1 MGLVHVMTTEQT
13 PSSDEE
19 EELKALVNMFTLSID
34 LHDIS
39 NFTVKWHESSSD
51 LCVWFV
57 G

>member
-39 NFTVKWHESSSD
+39 NFTVK
-51 LCVWFV
+51 
-57 G
+57 